1 MLDFDGPVLLLVD
14 LARRLTLAQ
23 QGGKLHTQGVGEC
36 PRAGKTDVA
45 LSAFHR
51 PDVGAVQAG
60 AMGKFLLGK
69 TCVST
74 SSPHRLAEHVQTR
87 LQFGVAIC
95 HVADDYVVMTMSRQ
109 TMSSMCCEP
118 S

>member
-1 MLDFDGPVLLLVD
+1 VLDYDGFVFLLVD
-14 LARRLTLAQ
+14 LARSLALAQ
-23 QGGKLHTQGVGEC
+23 QDGKLYTQGVGEC
-36 PRAGKTDVA
+36 PRAGQTDVA

-60 AMGKFLLGK
+60 AMGKFFLRH

-74 SSPHRLAEHVQTR
+74 SSPHRRAKQVQTR
-87 LQFGVAIC
+87 LQFGVAIR
-95 HVADDYVVMTMSRQ
+95 HVADDHVVMTMSRQ
-109 TMSSMCCEP
+109 TMSSICREP